1 MFEKIIEKAESLGW
15 GVTCSGSDICFE
27 NWTSAGQNLIFEN
40 NFENIEELLKS
51 LKSRVLNFDIK
62 EEANYWINE
71 QGHGTNGAPFLKKD
85 ILKDMRE
92 AKKMYKELYNAIK

>member
-1 MFEKIIEKAESLGW
+1 MFEKIIEKAENLGW
-15 GVTCSGSDICFE
+15 NVAYLGHDICFE
-27 NWTSAGQNLIFEN
+27 NWTSAGQNLIFESN
-40 NFENIEELLKS
+40 TEEMLMTLNSS
-51 LKSRVLNFDIK
+51 LLNFDIK

-71 QGHGTNGAPFLKKD
+71 QGHGINGAPFFKKD